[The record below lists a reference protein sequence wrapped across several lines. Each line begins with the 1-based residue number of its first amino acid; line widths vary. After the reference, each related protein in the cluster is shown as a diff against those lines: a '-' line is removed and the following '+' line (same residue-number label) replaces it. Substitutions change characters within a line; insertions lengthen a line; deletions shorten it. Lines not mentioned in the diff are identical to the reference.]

1 MSLREGAPR
10 STGTLDIRKEVEL
23 ENRGSRVDFGGVQ
36 EIIVTRSEY
45 SLAEA
50 RKELS
55 NMQVWVFGYGIQGS
69 AQSQNLLD
77 NGIPVKIWQRER
89 HSKPSDERPTSWEDA
104 IGEVGKD
111 GNKKWKV
118 GESLFS
124 DLKTVTAAMGADKRP
139 KLIQILLSDA
149 GQVSEWPNIAKLL
162 RSGDAIQFSHGFS
175 LAFSYLTG
183 VVPPSFVDVTL
194 MAPKGPGG
202 KVREH
207 AVNGRGV
214 NSSIAIAQNA
224 SGRALERTLAS
235 GMGAGSGFLF
245 PTTFERETWSDN
257 VGENASLIAG
267 VDGLIKAGF
276 DILTEDLRL
285 LPEEAVWH
293 TSEIVTQTISKII
306 GEKGADGLVNDLPK
320 DLLPYFSRGFDAA
333 YTSLSP
339 VLEDLYSDVSKGVI
353 AKTVIEANSKDDY
366 RDTLDQELK
375 DIDNSNLGKA
385 ATAVRLKREREGR
398 IVPSS
403 IVNPYDALI
412 AGALIGLMQRQ
423 YELLRKKGHSPS
435 EAFNETTEEAT
446 QSLYP
451 YIDTKGIHE
460 LYKRCSTTAQRG
472 ALDHNEV
479 FRKALVEPLKG
490 LYVGIKKGERSDLD
504 MRVIDHI
511 LNSEMWKAGKTTRN
525 LRPENQ
531 RLS

>member
-10 STGTLDIRKEVEL
+10 PTRMLDIRREVDL
-23 ENRGSRVDFGGVQ
+23 KGKGVKYDFGGVW
-36 EIIVTRSEY
+36 ETIVTRSEY
-45 SLAEA
+45 PLDDA

-55 NMQVWVFGYGIQGS
+55 GMQVWVFGYGIQGS

-77 NGIPVKIWQRER
+77 NGISVKIWQRE
-89 HSKPSDERPTSWEDA
+89 SYSEPDAEEPTSWEKA
-104 IGEVGKD
+104 IGEVGER
-111 GNKKWKV
+111 GNKKWTI
-118 GESLFS
+118 GENLFP
-124 DLKTVTAAMGADKRP
+124 DLKTVEAVMAADRRP

-149 GQVSEWPNIAKLL
+149 GQVSEWPNIVKLL
-162 RSGDAIQFSHGFS
+162 GPGDAIQFSHGFS
-175 LAFSYLTG
+175 LAFSRLTK
-183 VVPPSFVDVTL
+183 VVPPPFVDVTL

-207 AVNGRGV
+207 AIHGRGV
-214 NSSIAIAQNA
+214 NSSIAIAQDA

-257 VGENASLIAG
+257 IGENASLIAG
-267 VDGLIKAGF
+267 VDGLIKADFG
-276 DILTEDLRL
+276 ILTEDLRL
-285 LPEEAVWH
+285 LPEEAIWH
-293 TSEIVTQTISKII
+293 TSEIITQTISKII
-306 GEKGADGLVNDLPK
+306 GEKGADGLVKDLPK
-320 DLLPYFSRGFDAA
+320 DLLPYFSNGFDAA

-339 VLEDLYSDVSKGVI
+339 VLEDLYSDVAKGVI
-353 AKTVIEANSKDDY
+353 AATVIEANSKKDY
-366 RDTLDQELK
+366 RDILNQELD
-375 DIDNSNLGKA
+375 DINNSNLGKA
-385 ATAVRLKREREGR
+385 ATGVRLKREREGR

-423 YELLRKKGHSPS
+423 YELLREKGHSPS

-451 YIDTKGIHE
+451 YIDEKGIHE

-479 FRKALVEPLKG
+479 FRKALVEPLRA
-490 LYVGIKKGERSDLD
+490 LYIRIIKGEQQDIQ
-504 MRVIDHI
+504 MKAIDRI
-511 LNSEMWKAGKTTRN
+511 LSSEMWKAGKTTRD
-525 LRPENQ
+525 LRP
-531 RLS
+531 